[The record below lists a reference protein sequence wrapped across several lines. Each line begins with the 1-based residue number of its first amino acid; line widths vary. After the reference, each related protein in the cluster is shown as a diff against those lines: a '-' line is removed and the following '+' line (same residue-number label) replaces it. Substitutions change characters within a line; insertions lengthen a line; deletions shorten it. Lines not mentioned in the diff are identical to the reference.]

1 VLRAA
6 IRSPAFVVGALSLAY
21 LLAMIDRLVFSLLIE
36 PIKADLGLTDAQMGS
51 LAGLAF
57 GLFYTLMG
65 VPIGRLADR
74 VHRPALVAAGVV
86 LWSAATMACGFA
98 TSFARLFLMRVFVG
112 VGEASISPAAY
123 SLIAQVVPRE
133 RLGRALS
140 VYMLGTVVGLGVAWI
155 AGGQVLHWLAGG
167 GAPVLPFLGSLG
179 PWQMVFLIVGLPGLV
194 VGPLLLLIHDPRQ
207 EGARSAPRGT
217 WGGLWEQLRRGKR
230 VYAAHF
236 AGVAAVNTYGY
247 ALVTWAP
254 AMFRRDFGWSMQQT
268 GLVLGTG
275 ILLAGGAGMLGSGHL
290 ADALTRRGFAD
301 ATFRI
306 LFFGTL
312 LMAPVGICGP
322 RIGGGAARAALFVTP
337 AMGLFFAVVACAPT
351 ALQLVTPANLRAS
364 VSSVY
369 LFVVNLVAFALGPLS
384 VGWLSDR
391 VGVDEGG
398 LALALM
404 ILAAACLPIGALAFG
419 FGMAPFRRALPAP
432 SVTTS

>member
-1 VLRAA
+1 L
-6 IRSPAFVVGALSLAY
+6 
-21 LLAMIDRLVFSLLIE
+21 
-36 PIKADLGLTDAQMGS
+36 
-51 LAGLAF
+51 
-57 GLFYTLMG
+57 G

-155 AGGQVLHWLAGG
+155 AGGQVLHWLGG
-167 GAPVLPFLGSLG
+167 AGAPVLPFLGGLG

-194 VGPLLLLIHDPRQ
+194 VGPLLLLIHEPRRD
-207 EGARSAPRGT
+207 GARSEVRLVGARVEASARSADGPSAPRGT
-217 WGGLWEQLRRGKR
+217 WGGLWEQLRRGRR

-254 AMFRRDFGWSMQQT
+254 AMFRRSFGWSMQQT
-268 GLVLGTG
+268 GTVLGAG

-290 ADALTRRGFAD
+290 ADALARRGFPD

-306 LFFGTL
+306 LFSGTL
-312 LMAPVGICGP
+312 LMAPIGILGP

-351 ALQLVTPANLRAS
+351 ALQLVTPADLRAS

-404 ILAAACLPIGALAFG
+404 ILAAVCLPIGALAFG